1 VPALHLHPNRPAR
14 LVDHRVPPLRARR
27 ECPVCER
34 PVRDSVLCK
43 YCTGTLTSAS
53 ARCPTSSTNWR
64 SPPPAKPST
73 GPRASG
79 GRSAETPLPYGDRAS
94 DAAKQLTDTLTL
106 WARVI
111 TPGTY
116 TAHTAA
122 THLRTHIH
130 DLARHALAEKAYD
143 QITRARAHAY
153 TSSTAPPTSSP
164 PANAAPTST
173 TAPAAPAPSTA
184 TPTDPPSAAPT
195 AATNGTSTAPGCSK
209 APATSNGPPPRSA
222 GHPGV
227 TAAMVRRYAHRKL
240 IKPVG
245 ERHIG
250 SVRVIPTYR
259 VGTCSTCSAPRRK
272 RRSGALLAD

>member
-1 VPALHLHPNRPAR
+1 MSA
-14 LVDHRVPPLRARR
+14 R

-43 YCTGTLTSAS
+43 YCTGTLTTCLAEVPDLL
-53 ARCPTSSTNWR
+53 AELEVTATRQ
-64 SPPPAKPST
+64 AVG
-73 GPRASG
+73 GPRSTA

-116 TAHTAA
+116 TALTAA

-130 DLARHALAEKAYD
+130 DLARHPMAEKAYD

-153 TSSTAPPTSSP
+153 DVIDRRPDLV
-164 PANAAPTST
+164 PAGQCGADLDNGERCTRT
-173 TAPAAPAPSTA
+173 LYG
-184 TPTDPPSAAPT
+184 DPDRSAVRCPDCGNSRDLDRTWMLEGARDLEWT
-195 AATNGTSTAPGCSK
+195 AAEIGAVTA
-209 APATSNGPPPRSA
+209 
-222 GHPGV
+222 GV

-259 VGTCSTCSAPRRK
+259 VGDLLDLLSATK
-272 RRSGALLAD
+272 EAS

>member
-1 VPALHLHPNRPAR
+1 MST
-14 LVDHRVPPLRARR
+14 R

-43 YCTGTLTSAS
+43 YCTSTLVEYLSEV
-53 ARCPTSSTNWR
+53 
-64 SPPPAKPST
+64 PALLDELEVNATRQAKT

-94 DAAKQLTDTLTL
+94 DAAKQLTDTLKL
-106 WARVI
+106 WATAI
-111 TPGTY
+111 APGRTF

-122 THLRTHIH
+122 MYLRTHIH
-130 DLARHALAEKAYD
+130 DLGRHALAEKAYD

-153 TSSTAPPTSSP
+153 TIIDR
-164 PANAAPTST
+164 
-173 TAPAAPAPSTA
+173 
-184 TPTDPPSAAPT
+184 PTDLVPAGQCGADLDDGTRCTRTLYGDPDRSAVRCPDCGNSRDLDRTWMLEGARDLEWT
-195 AATNGTSTAPGCSK
+195 AAEIGAVTA
-209 APATSNGPPPRSA
+209 
-222 GHPGV
+222 GV

-259 VGTCSTCSAPRRK
+259 VGDLLDLLSATK
-272 RRSGALLAD
+272 EAS